1 LTASRSLTAAPL
13 APFDELRGLSHASI
27 LCVRKAGEQRRQL
40 LDAAFAAVLHHRDA
54 LCGRVEPVHPAS
66 AASRSGGRDRRLEG
80 LDDARHRRR
89 PYLLRGSQLAERP
102 RAAED
107 EDGERRELRRR
118 DTRRRILA
126 ADVPEGMNCG
136 RVEAVRG
143 FD

>member
-1 LTASRSLTAAPL
+1 VCN
-13 APFDELRGLSHASI
+13 
-27 LCVRKAGEQRRQL
+27 LCSGEAGEQRREL
-40 LDAAFAAVLHHRDA
+40 RDAAFAAVLHHPTPLCRRVDA
-54 LCGRVEPVHPAS
+54 VHPGVGGVAL
-66 AASRSGGRDRRLEG
+66 AADETAGLKG